1 MVNSPVAEYQMP
13 KRTGSSAGQYQE
25 AVTMKNVV
33 ITISGLDFI
42 TEQGSQLTEYEAS
55 RYRRFDQ
62 AEEETQRD
70 DTRIRRK
77 SGGPHREYAPN
88 LIHIQDV
95 VSSLHH
101 ERDR

>member
-1 MVNSPVAEYQMP
+1 
-13 KRTGSSAGQYQE
+13 
-25 AVTMKNVV
+25 MKNVV

-42 TEQGSQLTEYEAS
+42 AEQGSQLTEHEAR

-70 DTRIRRK
+70 GTRIRRK
-77 SGGPHREYAPN
+77 SGGRHREYTSD
-88 LIHIQDV
+88 LMETKSM
-95 VSSLHH
+95 VSSLNH